1 MKTELPLIT
10 IMGPTGV
17 GKTDLTLALSE
28 ILPSQIIS
36 VDSVQIYKKMDIGS
50 GKPSKSTLRKFPHKL
65 VNIIE
70 PWQTYSTALFSIDS
84 KKEIENCY
92 KVELIPL
99 LVGGTMLYFKTLVEG
114 ISSMPKANLQIR
126 KKITDEAK
134 DVGWSFLHKR
144 LAQVDPQ
151 SASRI
156 HPNDSQRIQ
165 RALEVYELSSK
176 PISEWQNESKV
187 KTLSKKDVVQFAI
200 EPKSRELLRK
210 KIKKR
215 FLRMLDVGLVKEVE
229 TLLNTDKMNIDRV
242 SMKSV
247 GYRQVSEYLMGDTSY
262 DEMINK
268 AVNATRQLAKRQM
281 TWLRNWKEVIWI
293 SSKIEPSLKV
303 IKSRIKV

>member
-144 LAQVDPQ
+144 LAQVDPH

-200 EPKSRELLRK
+200 EPESRELLRK